1 MWICEGGSVNTENDV
16 RMGTSGLK
24 GVSGLGR
31 HIVLTE
37 QDRFSDILPGEFER

>member
-1 MWICEGGSVNTENDV
+1 MWGSEGGSVNTENDV
-16 RMGTSGLK
+16 RMGTSELK

-37 QDRFSDILPGEFER
+37 QDRFSDIIPGEFER